1 MCVILF
7 FPMVLGKDLPYEAS
21 GRDSG
26 EAAGYDG
33 NTKPLLYDHSV
44 TEYAAVDRNSESSYI
59 IAEAHK
65 ARTPSS
71 ASALTGS
78 SILSRSTT
86 ASGAASSDLEA
97 HAVVSS
103 PLVAGVSAM
112 PLLHSTSGSRHSSMD
127 GKDRTAS
134 TDKWQV
140 FPEELMAEHSTNY
153 SRAELTARTPWMQFL
168 THPVAR
174 SLLLCSF
181 CYVSYSMCSYY
192 YTTNIIIFVQTLS
205 TITALYLLFILI
217 IFLLLSYNHMLKHT
231 LFRVNRAGSASP
243 CSQRCPLT
251 LPTFWVSIWVPLESF
266 VYSPMQPSSSLPSPL
281 LGSSTSCREIM
292 IGVSILCVKQLCL
305 LPLSAVRPCF

>member
-1 MCVILF
+1 MQLKLVFYVCNLF
-7 FPMVLGKDLPYEAS
+7 SPMGLGKDLPYEAS
-21 GRDSG
+21 GRDSD

-86 ASGAASSDLEA
+86 ASGAAGSDLEA

-112 PLLHSTSGSRHSSMD
+112 PLLNSTSGSRHSSMD
-127 GKDRTAS
+127 DKDRTAS

-168 THPVAR
+168 THPAAR

-181 CYVSYSMCSYY
+181 CYVSYISTVAITTTTTISTTYYQYY
-192 YTTNIIIFVQTLS
+192 YYYICTNPIYYYCSLF
-205 TITALYLLFILI
+205 TIYI
-217 IFLLLSYNHMLKHT
+217 Y
-231 LFRVNRAGSASP
+231 
-243 CSQRCPLT
+243 
-251 LPTFWVSIWVPLESF
+251 
-266 VYSPMQPSSSLPSPL
+266 Y
-281 LGSSTSCREIM
+281 
-292 IGVSILCVKQLCL
+292 ILCYCHLHSHTNTHS
-305 LPLSAVRPCF
+305 LSRY